1 MAIFTNP
8 KSVTASIITE
18 SFDEVIATAIKEGIE
33 YTGMDM
39 DEMAIGHVVESEEN
53 FNKIMM
59 AIGIHEATVYA
70 ESGEEVVYTEGTLSD
85 IKDKIVSFIKSV
97 WNKIVGLFKRFMS
110 MIDSWTKDDKE
121 FLKKYKGELVKRAGK
136 LKDFTFNGYKFTIGN
151 KPTLGIAH
159 LTKKVTE
166 VNADS
171 FDKYTDEDQTEDNY
185 TDIEEKE
192 RGELLA
198 AMGGSSGTYTASE
211 FSKELFELF
220 RNGESSKTELENID
234 ITSVLGEL
242 EGSKTARKEAEKA
255 FKDAKRICD
264 DFIKEIER
272 TDKTTIKSINGKDKD
287 TDKNS
292 IKASKILNHK
302 ARLIRM
308 GLSALQTINGAHLTA
323 LKDQSRQNKAICVK
337 IMSSVK
343 AEAAGSWEY
352 EIEEGTSFLSN
363 VKFN

>member
-8 KSVTASIITE
+8 STVTASTITE
-18 SFDEVIATAIKEGIE
+18 SFDEVIATAIEEGIE

-70 ESGEEVVYTEGTLSD
+70 ESGEEVVYTEGALSD

-136 LKDFTFNGYKFTIGN
+136 LKDFTFSGYNFTIEN
-151 KPTLGIAH
+151 KATKGIAF
-159 LTKKVTE
+159 LSTVAATNNNAQFNNFKDKTE
-166 VNADS
+166 
-171 FDKYTDEDQTEDNY
+171 EDY
-185 TDIEEKE
+185 SDIEERI
-192 RGELLA
+192 RGA
-198 AMGGSSGTYTASE
+198 AINSMGGSSGTYTASE
-211 FSKELFELF
+211 FSKELFELL
-220 RNGESSKTELENID
+220 RDGESSKVELENID
-234 ITSVLGEL
+234 ITKILGEL

-255 FKDAKRICD
+255 FKAAKKACD

-272 TDKTTIKSINGKDKD
+272 TNKDTIKSIDGKDKTED
-287 TDKNS
+287 DKN
-292 IKASKILNHK
+292 IKSSKILNHK
-302 ARLIRM
+302 ARMTRLA
-308 GLSALQTINGAHLTA
+308 LSLMQVITGAHLTA
-323 LKDQSRQNKAICVK
+323 
-337 IMSSVK
+337 
-343 AEAAGSWEY
+343 
-352 EIEEGTSFLSN
+352 
-363 VKFN
+363 